1 MELNCTKI
9 AHVSIKKSLTD
20 YEILNLF
27 QFLRIDLAKRTKMIL
42 QRQAE
47 FIDFDGEMIPLGIA
61 IKEITILITRLK
73 EEGRIGE
80 ILRDKK
86 REEVKEELEV
96 S

>member
-9 AHVSIKKSLTD
+9 AHVSIKKSHTD
-20 YEILNLF
+20 YEILDLF
-27 QFLRIDLAKRTKMIL
+27 QFLRIDLAQRTKMIL

-47 FIDFDGEMIPLGIA
+47 FIDYDGEMIPLGVA
-61 IKEITILITRLK
+61 IKEITLLISKLK

-80 ILRDKK
+80 LLGEK
-86 REEVKEELEV
+86 RPERKEELEV